1 MKKLY
6 LLLGILFI
14 FISCQNN
21 FSQSTSKTDEKTGNL
36 TINLSSPRTISPVS
50 DNFDIFSNIKDWTF
64 TFTRTDADGYE
75 PIKVEKNIDNDKD
88 GNFSFNLPNGVYNIY
103 IEGCYTETS
112 DDDANSQN
120 LTFCGTKTDVKV
132 GVQTE
137 PISITVSVKKTA
149 DGKGTFSYKIDF
161 SKWVDSILETTDQS
175 VINGKIE
182 GTVSLEKVGNASN
195 FDYSFTINDGS
206 AKDNL
211 IIESSQAEIPS
222 GMYGLFITGYLK
234 KTEATTSAETQIQ
247 YPIFLTDNL
256 IEIADNLT
264 TTFEYT
270 IPAIDKVKTYYANN
284 TENTENNGLFSDAPM
299 GLNPLLDVISKLSTD
314 IEYVNVTVDTDF
326 PVIYADKLKNLC
338 DLNKNVYITSSTQKI
353 SIQNGQIFVE
363 EITNDTTTDTEPS
376 PVLKLTAETPTEL
389 NFADARNS
397 IIQLEKN
404 VCIVGTSNLYV
415 NAIQFTEANVKNY
428 ILSPFAKGFSTEKL
442 ITVTDP
448 SSEHENIYYGIR
460 KVYPNP
466 NQKNYSSYIMPTI
479 AVKFGLEVPDNYITA
494 TNTYNNVTNTCKL
507 APGNEEFTLETVDV
521 SKNTEVTLTT
531 NIPAA
536 TNFYWLDSS
545 YNIVATSL
553 FFKFDLKDDYVSS
566 SGGYCKLVFYGIAT
580 DDLGNIAVSP
590 ISLTIKLN
598 TTESHFVMWKGPV
611 VTNED
616 GTTTGTGTIS
626 VAEYAELNDITTSNS
641 FKISTVIENFNNDSS
656 GYLSDFKFAPDLSL
670 ITLEVDPQNG
680 TPILN
685 KQSYDFDCYVN
696 YAIFSSSF
704 SDIKGSCKIAINTDN
719 IFVISIPESDSSLKE
734 IVVYKGSSTPATF
747 IADEK
752 VSIDVTALFSTF
764 SSITPKNICATD
776 TTLYIAFS
784 VSEEQSGSSALC
796 VAKYDLQKSTLQG
809 VYKLKTMGVLPN
821 VNANVTDMIVK
832 NGKLYV
838 IVGQPNFHSSFSP
851 MEYMMCGAIYSIP
864 ESTAVTELANLTAE
878 VENESGL
885 IFPIYKSGKLNT
897 TDSTTTIVEEYVNV
911 TENYSSSNKT
921 QTSIY
926 YPIKIIAIKEDVIY
940 IANDGSRKST
950 DNSDE
955 DGVLKL
961 DTNDDT
967 LSAEILGSGY
977 FTYSVDNLGSGFVKK

>member
-21 FSQSTSKTDEKTGNL
+21 FSQLTPKSDEKNGNF
-36 TINLSSPRTISPVS
+36 TINLSSARTISPVFG
-50 DNFDIFSNIKDWTF
+50 DFDVFSNIKNWTF
-64 TFTRTDADGYE
+64 TFTRKDADGYE
-75 PIKVEKNIDNDKD
+75 PIKVEKNIDKDKD
-88 GNFSFNLPNGVYNIY
+88 GNGNFSFNLPNGVYNIY
-103 IEGCYTETS
+103 TEGCYTKTS

-161 SKWVDSILETTDQS
+161 SEWVDSILKTTDQS
-175 VINGKIE
+175 AINGTIE
-182 GTVSLEKVGNASN
+182 IIFKEDFFEKLTLKVTDSTIEDNKVLEGKKDLTSGLYN
-195 FDYSFTINDGS
+195 FN
-206 AKDNL
+206 
-211 IIESSQAEIPS
+211 
-222 GMYGLFITGYLK
+222 ITGYLK
-234 KTEATTSAETQIQ
+234 KTDATTSAETQIQ
-247 YPIFLTDNL
+247 YPIFLNDNL

-270 IPAIDKVKTYYANN
+270 IPAIDKVKTYYADN
-284 TENTENNGLFSDAPM
+284 TENTKNNGLFSDAPM

-314 IEYVNVTVDTDF
+314 IEYVNVTVNTDF

-353 SIQNGQIFVE
+353 SIQNEQIYVDK
-363 EITNDTTTDTEPS
+363 ITDDTTTDTETS

-389 NFADARNS
+389 NFAYANNS

-404 VCIVGTSNLYV
+404 VCIVGTGNLYV
-415 NAIQFTEANVKNY
+415 DVIQFTEANVKNY
-428 ILSPFAKGFSTEKL
+428 ILSPFAKGFSTKQLNVIEKL
-442 ITVTDP
+442 P
-448 SSEHENIYYGIR
+448 EHVNIYYDIR

-466 NQKNYSSYIMPTI
+466 NQENYSYIMPTS

-507 APGNEEFTLETVDV
+507 APGDADFTLNTVDV
-521 SKNTEVTLTT
+521 SKNTKVTLKT

-545 YNIVATSL
+545 YNIVSTGLS
-553 FFKFDLKDDYVSS
+553 FNFDLKDDYVSS
-566 SGGYCKLVFYGIAT
+566 SDGCCNLEFYGIAT
-580 DDLGNIAVSP
+580 DNLGNIAVSP
-590 ISLTIKLN
+590 IRLIINLN

-611 VTNED
+611 VTNKD

-626 VAEYAELNDITTSNS
+626 VASYAELDDTTNSNS
-641 FKISTVIENFNNDSS
+641 FKISTVIENSNNDSS
-656 GYLSDFKFAPDLSL
+656 GDLYDFKFAPDLSL

-685 KQSYDFDCYVN
+685 KRSYDFDCYVN
-696 YAIFSSSF
+696 CAIFSSSF
-704 SDIKGSCKIAINTDN
+704 NDIKGPCKIAINTDN
-719 IFVISIPESDSSLKE
+719 IFVISIPESDSSSKE
-734 IVVYKGSSTPATF
+734 IVVYKGSSTPATSMP
-747 IADEK
+747 AEQ
-752 VSIDVTALFSTF
+752 VSIDVKDLSSIF

-784 VSEEQSGSSALC
+784 ASDEQQASFALC
-796 VAKYDLQKSTLQG
+796 VAKYNLNTSTLQG
-809 VYKLKTMGVLPN
+809 VYKLQTMGVLPD

-832 NGKLYV
+832 NDKLYV
-838 IVGQPNFHSSFSP
+838 IVGQPNFQSSFSP

-885 IFPIYKSGKLNT
+885 ISPKYKSGNLTVNADLT
-897 TDSTTTIVEEYVNV
+897 STIVDENVNDIID
-911 TENYSSSNKT
+911 YSGSNKT
-921 QTSIY
+921 KTSIY

-940 IANDGSRKST
+940 IANDGSRRST
-950 DNSDE
+950 DDSDE

-961 DTNDDT
+961 DTTNDI

-977 FTYSVDNLGSGFVKK
+977 FTYSVNKVSPLSGSGFVKK